1 MPCPYNIIFGRETA
15 LPCPLYH
22 SDATGFD
29 MKYTRN
35 MMPKCFAPTGDEMNQ
50 DSIKDKSNNWP

>member
-1 MPCPYNIIFGRETA
+1 VPFPYNIIFGRETA

-29 MKYTRN
+29 IKSPSHSKSRL
-35 MMPKCFAPTGDEMNQ
+35 KPTG
-50 DSIKDKSNNWP
+50 KKY